1 MSKVM
6 RSYRL
11 DEGTTETLRET
22 ADYLG
27 MSQADVIAL
36 AMVALDAL
44 GIDYAL
50 SDAADM
56 YDVEPQGYAYLVR
69 HAARGWHLREPVRNA
84 VLGAAEL
91 YDVPGKS

>member
-36 AMVALDAL
+36 ALDAFVSFGIDMALD
-44 GIDYAL
+44 
-50 SDAADM
+50 DAARKHGIATRD
-56 YDVEPQGYAYLVR
+56 YHATIR
-69 HAARGWHLREPVRNA
+69 HTANGTPTRDRIRNA
-84 VLGAAEL
+84 IDATAEL
-91 YDVPGKS
+91 YA